1 MAASLDLNHYDRP
14 KLTLPTEGGRCLL
27 HACCAPCTG
36 EVMLALK
43 ASGIDYEIFFYNPN
57 IHPHR
62 EYVLRKEDNKRYA
75 DKLGVPF
82 IDADYDKDRWMERT
96 RGLEHEPERG
106 LRCTVCFDMRFE
118 VSARYAHDNDFSVWT
133 SSLSISRWKDF
144 DQINACGHRASK
156 PYKDLVFWDFNWRKK
171 GGSQRMLQ
179 LSKQEH
185 FYKQEYCGCH
195 YSLRDTN
202 AWRQKN
208 DKPRIA
214 MGEEFYG
221 IPVTTENKS
230 S

>member
-1 MAASLDLNHYDRP
+1 MTAGLDLNHYDRP
-14 KLTLPTEGGRCLL
+14 KLTLPIEGARCLL

-43 ASGIDYEIFFYNPN
+43 ASEIDFEILFYNPN
-57 IHPHR
+57 IHPHK
-62 EYVLRKEDNKRYA
+62 EYELRKDDNKRYA

-96 RGLEHEPERG
+96 RGLEDEPERG

-118 VSARYAHDNDFSVWT
+118 VSARYAHENHFAVWT

-221 IPVTTENKS
+221 IPVITENKS